1 MDFSSFFITTE
12 VRVFCKTPF
21 AGTQRQRWAFSF
33 FSLLQHHLL
42 HLPKQPQALCSGLF
56 TAMAPRAPLHIRV
69 LNSRS
74 SVPGNVEVCI
84 LRRSCQGSSL
94 IANGLE
100 SASSFAS
107 DHILLF
113 PNTEQ
118 TYLVST
124 SLFLPHFNYFFF
136 SPVSAKKKRSLL
148 LLGLIFF
155 KI

>member
-1 MDFSSFFITTE
+1 ML
-12 VRVFCKTPF
+12 CKTPF
-21 AGTQRQRWAFSF
+21 ARTQRQRWAFSF
-33 FSLLQHHLL
+33 FFFLQHHLL
-42 HLPKQPQALCSGLF
+42 RLPKQPQALCGGLF
-56 TAMAPRAPLHIRV
+56 TATAPRVPLHILV

-124 SLFLPHFNYFFF
+124 SLFLPHLNFFF

-148 LLGLIFF
+148 LLGLIFL
-155 KI
+155 KYN